1 MSKADI
7 QHNFQPNSLTR
18 KSSLDAQTPEFVRRY
33 AKFMGFSFF
42 VLPILAMFL
51 PWQQNVT
58 ASGQVTAFSA
68 SERIQSVDA
77 PVSGVINEWYVQE
90 GTLVKKG
97 DVLLEISDIDP
108 MFKDRLQ
115 LKRNNLET
123 KLDAKKGELAAYEI
137 QLQSLITSRDAKI
150 LASKFKFDVANQKIL
165 ASSES
170 VSASEATFDTAEFQ
184 AKRLQ
189 RLLKDGL
196 VSKRD
201 VEVAERDLILAKR
214 SLNSARANYDSAK
227 AEARSAKAD
236 IKQIRAETQAS
247 LDSSYAV
254 INKIKGEL
262 ADSENSLT
270 SSEINLSRQSMQKV
284 TAPRDGVIFR
294 LPINTQSQ
302 VISKGQSLLT
312 IVPDTDSRAVQLWVD
327 GRDAPLI
334 VKNSEVR
341 LEFEGWPAIQVA
353 GWPKV
358 GIGTFRGKVSFVDST
373 DNGQGNFRIM
383 VVPTEAEK
391 WPSPRFLRQGVSAKA
406 WVLLNEVP
414 IGYELWRLVNGFP
427 ARLPLE
433 ASNSMQK
440 FETGN

>member
-1 MSKADI
+1 MNKQINNAL
-7 QHNFQPNSLTR
+7 F
-18 KSSLDAQTPEFVRRY
+18 KAQTPEFLRRY
-33 AKFMGFSFF
+33 AKFLGFAFF
-42 VLPILAMFL
+42 VLPLISMFL

-58 ASGQVTAFSA
+58 ANGQVTAFSA
-68 SERIQSVDA
+68 SERIQNIDA
-77 PVSGVINEWYVQE
+77 PVSGVINKWYIQE
-90 GTLVKKG
+90 GSVVKKG

-123 KLDAKKGELAAYEI
+123 KLEAKKSELEAYEI
-137 QLQSLITSRDAKI
+137 QQQSLISSRDAKI
-150 LASKFKFDVANQKIL
+150 AAAKFKLDVANQKIL

-170 VSASEATFDTAEFQ
+170 VSASEATFETAEFQ

-214 SLNSARANYDSAK
+214 SLNSGRANYSSAK
-227 AEARSAKAD
+227 AEAQSASAE
-236 IKQIRAETQAS
+236 IQQIRAETQAS
-247 LDSSYAV
+247 LDSNNAV
-254 INKIKGEL
+254 ISKIKGEL

-284 TAPRDGVIFR
+284 IAPRDGVIFR

-302 VISKGQSLLT
+302 VVSKGQSLLT
-312 IVPDTDSRAVQLWVD
+312 IVPDTASRAVQLWVD

-334 VKNSEVR
+334 IKGSEVR

-358 GIGTFRGKVSFVDST
+358 GIGTFRGEVAFVDST

-383 VVPTEAEK
+383 VVPTESQE

-406 WVLLNEVP
+406 WVLLNEVS

-427 ARLPLE
+427 ARLPQE
-433 ASNSMQK
+433 VSNNMQK
-440 FETGN
+440 SDAGK